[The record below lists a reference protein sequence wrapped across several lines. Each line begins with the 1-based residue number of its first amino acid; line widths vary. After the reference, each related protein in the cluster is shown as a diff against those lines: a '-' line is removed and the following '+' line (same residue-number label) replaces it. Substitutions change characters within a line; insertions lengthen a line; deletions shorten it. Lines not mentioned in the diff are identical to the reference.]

1 MKKTILRNYA
11 RLIVR
16 TGANVQKG
24 QSVMVYAGL
33 DQPEFVETVV
43 DECYRA
49 GASEVEVE
57 WRHQPLTRLSVRHK
71 SLKKLGEVKAWEEEK
86 QRWQAEALPARI
98 HIISDDPDGLDGIN
112 QAKYAKAM
120 QSRYAKLKPYIDAR
134 ENREQWCIAAVPGVK
149 WAKKVFPKDGPSAG
163 ITILFVCEL
172 ALYSRL
178 DSAFHIEAQ
187 FRALEGDPIAN
198 WVEHDEYLA
207 SRCEH
212 LNSLGLVA
220 LEYSSANGTDL
231 RVGLIPQAQ
240 FIGGGERIKINGV
253 LTNPNIPSEEV
264 FITPRAGEAEGIVY
278 ATRPLSFQGVLIEDF
293 SVRFENGRA
302 VEVHAAKNESAL
314 RQLIEMDEGSAML
327 GECALVPY
335 DSPIRNSGLMF
346 YNTLFD
352 ENAACHLALGR
363 GYSSNIR
370 DFDKYTLGE
379 LRAMGVND
387 SMVHEDFMIGSAD
400 LSVVGVTASGE
411 RVQLFRDGGW
421 AF

>member
-33 DQPEFVETVV
+33 DQPEFVEMVV
-43 DECYRA
+43 DEAYKA
-49 GASEVEVE
+49 GAAEVEVV
-57 WRHQPLTRLSVRHK
+57 WQHQPLTKLNVRHK
-71 SLKKLGEVKAWEEEK
+71 SVKRLGEVKDWEIAK
-86 QRWQAEALPARI
+86 QRWQADTLPARI
-98 HIISDDPDGLDGIN
+98 HIISDDPDGLAGMN
-112 QAKYAKAM
+112 QAKYAKGM
-120 QSRYAKLKPYIDAR
+120 QARYAVLKPFIDAR
-134 ENREQWCIAAVPGVK
+134 ENREQWCIAAVPGAK
-149 WAKKVFPKDGPSAG
+149 WAKKVFPSLPKGRAVEALWEA
-163 ITILFVCEL
+163 ILSC
-172 ALYSRL
+172 S
-178 DSAFHIEAQ
+178 
-187 FRALEGDPIAN
+187 RALEGDPIQN
-198 WVEHDEYLA
+198 WVEHDAYLA

-220 LEYSSANGTDL
+220 LEYRSANGTDF
-231 RVGLIPQAQ
+231 RVGLIPEAQ
-240 FIGGGERIKINGV
+240 FIGGGERIRINGV

-264 FITPRAGEAEGIVY
+264 FITPKAGEAEGIVY

-302 VEVHAAKNESAL
+302 VEVHAGKNEDAL
-314 RQLIEMDEGSAML
+314 RQLISMDEGSCML

-335 DSPIRNSGLMF
+335 DSPIRNSGIMF

-370 DFDKYTLGE
+370 DYDKYSLEE
-379 LRAMGVND
+379 LRALGVND
-387 SMVHEDFMIGSAD
+387 SMVHEDFMIGSED
-400 LSVVGVTASGE
+400 LSVTGVTASGE
-411 RVQLFRDGGW
+411 RVEIFRNGGW

>member
-33 DQPEFVETVV
+33 DQPEFVEMVA
-43 DECYRA
+43 DEAYKA
-49 GASEVEVE
+49 GAAEVEVV
-57 WRHQPLTRLSVRHK
+57 WQHQPLTKLNVRHK
-71 SLKKLGEVKAWEEEK
+71 SVKRLGEVKDWEIAK
-86 QRWQAEALPARI
+86 QRWQADTLPARI
-98 HIISDDPDGLDGIN
+98 HIISDDPDGLAGMN
-112 QAKYAKAM
+112 QAKYAKGM
-120 QSRYAKLKPYIDAR
+120 QARYAVLKPFIDAR
-134 ENREQWCIAAVPGVK
+134 ENREQWCIAAVPGAK
-149 WAKKVFPKDGPSAG
+149 WAKKVFPSLPKGRAVEALWEA
-163 ITILFVCEL
+163 ILSC
-172 ALYSRL
+172 S
-178 DSAFHIEAQ
+178 
-187 FRALEGDPIAN
+187 RALEGDPIQN
-198 WVEHDEYLA
+198 WVEHDAYLA

-220 LEYSSANGTDL
+220 LEYKSANGTDF
-231 RVGLIPQAQ
+231 RVGLIPEAQ
-240 FIGGGERIKINGV
+240 FIGGGERIRINGV

-264 FITPRAGEAEGIVY
+264 FITPKAGEAEGIVY

-293 SVRFENGRA
+293 SIRFENGRA
-302 VEVHAAKNESAL
+302 VEVHAGKNEDAL
-314 RQLIEMDEGSAML
+314 RQLISMDEGSCML

-335 DSPIRNSGLMF
+335 DSPIRNSGIMF

-370 DFDKYTLGE
+370 DYDKYSLEE
-379 LRAMGVND
+379 LRALGVND
-387 SMVHEDFMIGSAD
+387 SMVHEDFMIGSED
-400 LSVVGVTASGE
+400 LSVTGVTASGE
-411 RVQLFRDGGW
+411 RVEIFRNGGW

>member
-33 DQPEFVETVV
+33 DQPEFVEMVV
-43 DECYRA
+43 DEAYKA
-49 GASEVEVE
+49 GAAEVEVV
-57 WRHQPLTRLSVRHK
+57 WQHQPLTKLNVRHK
-71 SLKKLGEVKAWEEEK
+71 SVKRLGEVKDWEIAK
-86 QRWQAEALPARI
+86 QRWQADTLPARI
-98 HIISDDPDGLDGIN
+98 HIISDDPDGLAGMN
-112 QAKYAKAM
+112 QAKYAKGM
-120 QSRYAKLKPYIDAR
+120 QARYAVLKPFIDAR

-149 WAKKVFPKDGPSAG
+149 WAKKVFPSLPKGRAVEALWEA
-163 ITILFVCEL
+163 ILSC
-172 ALYSRL
+172 S
-178 DSAFHIEAQ
+178 
-187 FRALEGDPIAN
+187 RALEGDPIQN
-198 WVEHDEYLA
+198 WVEHDAYLA

-220 LEYSSANGTDL
+220 LEYRSANGTDL

-240 FIGGGERIKINGV
+240 FIGGGERIRINGV

-264 FITPRAGEAEGIVY
+264 FTTPKAGEAEGIVY

-302 VEVHAAKNESAL
+302 VEVHAGKNEDAL
-314 RQLIEMDEGSAML
+314 RQLISMDEGSCML

-370 DFDKYTLGE
+370 DYDKYSLEE
-379 LRAMGVND
+379 LRALGVND
-387 SMVHEDFMIGSAD
+387 SMVHEDFMIGSED
-400 LSVVGVTASGE
+400 LSVTGVTASGE
-411 RVQLFRDGGW
+411 RVQIFRDGGW

>member
-33 DQPEFVETVV
+33 DQPEFVEMVV
-43 DECYRA
+43 DEAYKA
-49 GASEVEVE
+49 GAAEVEVV
-57 WRHQPLTRLSVRHK
+57 WQHQPLTKLNVRHK
-71 SLKKLGEVKAWEEEK
+71 SVKRLGEVKDWEIAK
-86 QRWQAEALPARI
+86 QRWQADTLPARI
-98 HIISDDPDGLDGIN
+98 HIISDDPDGLAGMN
-112 QAKYAKAM
+112 QAKYAKGM
-120 QSRYAKLKPYIDAR
+120 RSRYAVLKPFIDAR
-134 ENREQWCIAAVPGVK
+134 ENREQWCIAAVPGAK
-149 WAKKVFPKDGPSAG
+149 WAKKVFPSLPKGRAVEALWEA
-163 ITILFVCEL
+163 ILSC
-172 ALYSRL
+172 S
-178 DSAFHIEAQ
+178 
-187 FRALEGDPIAN
+187 RALEGDPIQN
-198 WVEHDEYLA
+198 WVEHDAYLA

-220 LEYSSANGTDL
+220 LEYRSANGTDL

-264 FITPRAGEAEGIVY
+264 FITPKAGEAEGIVY
-278 ATRPLSFQGVLIEDF
+278 STRPLSFQGVLIEDF

-302 VEVHAAKNESAL
+302 VEVHAAKNEAAL
-314 RQLIEMDEGSAML
+314 KQLISMDEGSAML

-335 DSPIRNSGLMF
+335 DSPIRNSGVMF

-370 DFDKYTLGE
+370 DYDKYSLEE
-379 LRAMGVND
+379 LRALGVND
-387 SMVHEDFMIGSAD
+387 SMVHEDFMIGSED
-400 LSVVGVTASGE
+400 LSVTGVTASGE
-411 RVQLFRDGGW
+411 RVEIFRNGGW

>member
-24 QSVMVYAGL
+24 QSVLVYAGL
-33 DQPEFVETVV
+33 DQPEFVEMVA
-43 DECYRA
+43 DEAYKA
-49 GASEVEVE
+49 GAAEVELV
-57 WRHQPLTRLSVRHK
+57 WQHQPLTKLNVRHK
-71 SLKKLGEVKAWEEEK
+71 SVKRLGEVKDWEIAK
-86 QRWQAEALPARI
+86 QRWQADTLPARI
-98 HIISDDPDGLDGIN
+98 HIISDDPDGLAGMN
-112 QAKYAKAM
+112 QAKYAKGM
-120 QSRYAKLKPYIDAR
+120 QARYAVLKPFIDAR
-134 ENREQWCIAAVPGVK
+134 ENREQWCIAAVPGAK
-149 WAKKVFPKDGPSAG
+149 WAKKVFPSLPKGRAVEALWEA
-163 ITILFVCEL
+163 ILSC
-172 ALYSRL
+172 S
-178 DSAFHIEAQ
+178 
-187 FRALEGDPIAN
+187 RALEGDPIQN
-198 WVEHDEYLA
+198 WVEHDAYLA

-220 LEYSSANGTDL
+220 LEYRSANGTDF
-231 RVGLIPQAQ
+231 RVGLIPEAQ
-240 FIGGGERIKINGV
+240 FIGGGERIRINGV

-264 FITPRAGEAEGIVY
+264 FITPKAGEAEGIVY

-302 VEVHAAKNESAL
+302 VEVHAGKNEDAL
-314 RQLIEMDEGSAML
+314 RQLISMDEGSCML

-335 DSPIRNSGLMF
+335 DSPIRNSGIMF

-370 DFDKYTLGE
+370 DYDKYSLEE
-379 LRAMGVND
+379 LRALGVND
-387 SMVHEDFMIGSAD
+387 SMVHEDFMIGSED
-400 LSVVGVTASGE
+400 LSVTGVTASGE
-411 RVQLFRDGGW
+411 RVEIFRNGGW

>member
-24 QSVMVYAGL
+24 QSVLVYAGL
-33 DQPEFVETVV
+33 DQPEFVEMVA
-43 DECYRA
+43 DEAYKA
-49 GASEVEVE
+49 GAAEVEVV
-57 WRHQPLTRLSVRHK
+57 WQHQPLTKLNVRHK
-71 SLKKLGEVKAWEEEK
+71 SVKRLGEVKDWEIAK
-86 QRWQAEALPARI
+86 QRWQADTLPARI
-98 HIISDDPDGLDGIN
+98 HIISDDPDGLAGMN
-112 QAKYAKAM
+112 QAKYAKGM
-120 QSRYAKLKPYIDAR
+120 QARYAVLKPFIDAR
-134 ENREQWCIAAVPGVK
+134 ENREQWCIAAVPGAK
-149 WAKKVFPKDGPSAG
+149 WAKKVFPSLPKGRAVEALWEA
-163 ITILFVCEL
+163 ILSC
-172 ALYSRL
+172 S
-178 DSAFHIEAQ
+178 
-187 FRALEGDPIAN
+187 RALEGDPIQN
-198 WVEHDEYLA
+198 WVEHDAYLA

-220 LEYSSANGTDL
+220 LEYRSANGTDL

-240 FIGGGERIKINGV
+240 FIGDGERRRINGV

-264 FITPRAGEAEGIVY
+264 FITPNAGEAEGIVY

-302 VEVHAAKNESAL
+302 VEVHAGKNEDAL
-314 RQLIEMDEGSAML
+314 RQLISMDEGSCML

-335 DSPIRNSGLMF
+335 DSPIRNSGIMF

-370 DFDKYTLGE
+370 DYDKYSLEE
-379 LRAMGVND
+379 LRALGVND
-387 SMVHEDFMIGSAD
+387 SMVHEDFMIGSED
-400 LSVVGVTASGE
+400 LSVTGVTASGE
-411 RVQLFRDGGW
+411 RVEIFRNGGW